1 MLSSNDGDRRMFHL
15 LQIPQ
20 QLGTLINITYV
31 TPQAYS
37 STPPTASIVWVNTLW
52 LLSLVFSLASALSA
66 LLMQQWEHSYTEL
79 PRIPRL
85 SSERARVR
93 SFLFLG
99 TLEYDIRLPV
109 DVVLTLLHVSVFLF
123 LVGLVLFFS
132 STHKTV
138 ITVLSISVGLL
149 GMAYVTLTI
158 LPCVYRNCPYRT
170 PMTGISWHLWHAF
183 AFLAAF
189 CLHWILKR
197 LHVPPLPYNS
207 GDANSPRQRKLT
219 ECLNG
224 IENVL
229 NKHRQR
235 LNDGFRKSIVR
246 AALDAPEVV
255 DVDVP
260 ALVS

>member
-1 MLSSNDGDRRMFHL
+1 MLSSNDGDLRMFRL

-20 QLGTLINITYV
+20 QLGTLINITYA
-31 TPQAYS
+31 TPQAYT

-79 PRIPRL
+79 PRIPRS

-93 SFLFLG
+93 SFLFIG
-99 TLEYDIRLPV
+99 TLKYDIRLPV
-109 DVVLTLLHVSVFLF
+109 DVVLTLLHASVFLF
-123 LVGLVLFFS
+123 LAGLVLFFS

-138 ITVLSISVGLL
+138 TTILSISVGLL

-158 LPCVYRNCPYRT
+158 LPCVYSNSPYRT
-170 PMTGISWHLWHAF
+170 PMTGISWYLWHIL

-197 LHVPPLPYNS
+197 LHMPQFSYNL
-207 GDANSPRQRKLT
+207 GDVNSPRERKHM
-219 ECLNG
+219 EWLNG

-235 LNDGFRKSIVR
+235 LKDGFRKSIVR

-255 DVDVP
+255 DLNVP

>member
-1 MLSSNDGDRRMFHL
+1 MLSSNDGDRGMFHL
-15 LQIPQ
+15 LQTPQ
-20 QLGTLINITYV
+20 QLIALINGTYV
-31 TPQAYS
+31 PPQDYS
-37 STPPTASIVWVNTLW
+37 SSSPTTTIVWVNTLW

-66 LLMQQWEHSYTEL
+66 LLMQQWERSYTEL
-79 PRIPRL
+79 PRIPRS

-138 ITVLSISVGLL
+138 TTVLSISVGLL

-183 AFLAAF
+183 SFLTAF

-197 LHVPPLPYNS
+197 LHMPPFPYNL
-207 GDANSPRQRKLT
+207 GDVNSPRQRKLT
-219 ECLNG
+219 EWLDG

-229 NKHRQR
+229 NKNRR
-235 LNDGFRKSIVR
+235 CLKDGFRKSIVR

-255 DVDVP
+255 DLNVP
-260 ALVS
+260 TLVS